1 MSTLTIK
8 RLPEELHEA
17 LREAADRNHRSL
29 NSEVIHRLEQSLGRT
44 PMAPEELVERARVLR
59 ERVRLPYRTDA
70 QLRAI
75 REDGRA

>member
-8 RLPEELHEA
+8 RLPEELREA

-44 PMAPEELVERARVLR
+44 PMQPEELVARARVLR
-59 ERVRLPYRTDA
+59 ERVHLPYRTAA
-70 QLRAI
+70 QLRAL
-75 REDGRA
+75 REEGRA